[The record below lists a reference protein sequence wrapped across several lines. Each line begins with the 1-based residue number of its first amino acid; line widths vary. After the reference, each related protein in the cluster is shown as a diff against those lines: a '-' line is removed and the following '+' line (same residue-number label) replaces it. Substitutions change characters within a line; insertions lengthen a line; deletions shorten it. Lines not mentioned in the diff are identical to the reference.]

1 MTSEN
6 SVTEITRGPDFPY
19 DPKLEELIEDFDPA
33 VRAFDEGSPERPS
46 RPEEPA
52 IPAEDGPAEGASP
65 PILTFCPRH
74 EIRAAIEAL
83 ARLHV
88 IDLEERSTSIAIE
101 EGDLKPE
108 EADQDWD
115 LEFKPSEAILS
126 EMVTRCVVGGF
137 EPLQHS
143 LQSERLNIIKT
154 KEGLKQILEFLFDH
168 PEIECA
174 TPEYFTQDDPAYRIL
189 RRKRWRAG
197 ETEWTDH
204 DVPYDRPMVAHGL
217 AAGEALLKAY
227 AATSAAVERA
237 LAPSRERAN
246 NPEAE

>member
-1 MTSEN
+1 MA
-6 SVTEITRGPDFPY
+6 RGKQFTCGSDFPH
-19 DPKLEELIEDFDPA
+19 DPKLDELLEDFDPA
-33 VRAFDEGSPERPS
+33 VVAFDEGSPEQPS
-46 RPEEPA
+46 GPEEPA
-52 IPAEDGPAEGASP
+52 IPATGGPAEGASP
-65 PILTFCPRH
+65 PILTFCPRP
-74 EIRAAIEAL
+74 EIRAAVEAL

-88 IDLEERSTSIAIE
+88 IDLEERSKSIAIE

-168 PEIECA
+168 PEVERA
-174 TPEYFTQDDPAYRIL
+174 TAEYFTQDDPAYRIL
-189 RRKRWRAG
+189 RRGVG
-197 ETEWTDH
+197 ETEY
-204 DVPYDRPMVAHGL
+204 DVPYDRPMAAHGL

>member
-6 SVTEITRGPDFPY
+6 SVTEITRGPDFPH
-19 DPKLEELIEDFDPA
+19 DPKLDEVLEKFDPA
-33 VRAFDEGSPERPS
+33 VGAFDEGSPEQPS
-46 RPEEPA
+46 GPEEPA
-52 IPAEDGPAEGASP
+52 IPADGGPAEGASP
-65 PILTFCPRH
+65 PILTFCPRR

-101 EGDLKPE
+101 EGDLKP

-143 LQSERLNIIKT
+143 LQGERLNIIKT

-174 TPEYFTQDDPAYRIL
+174 TPAYFTQDDPAYRIL
-189 RRKRWRAG
+189 RRKRSRAG
-197 ETEWTDH
+197 ETEWTDY
-204 DVPYDRPMVAHGL
+204 DVPYDRPMAAHGL
-217 AAGEALLKAY
+217 AAAEALLKAY
-227 AATSAAVERA
+227 AATSAAIERA
-237 LAPSRERAN
+237 LALFRERAN